1 MEKRSCKTPMMSV
14 ADQQFHDTA
23 AGRGQEAREGMKA
36 VRKSISGGK
45 MPRLGHYRL

>member
-1 MEKRSCKTPMMSV
+1 MMSV
-14 ADQQFHDTA
+14 ADKQFHSFA
-23 AGRGQEAREGMKA
+23 AGRGEEAREGMHA